1 MIWESNLNFIE
12 KHNLAADRGEHTF
25 WVGMNEYGDMVRLS
39 SITRG
44 AYVLGWHERVWRY
57 GKAIFYNP
65 LSVHLGWHER
75 LWRYGKAIFYNQLS
89 IHLDWHER
97 VCRYGKV
104 IFFSPLS
111 LVSGLA

>member
-65 LSVHLGWHER
+65 LSIHLGWPSPVR
-75 LWRYGKAIFYNQLS
+75 IKTMAAVNSYN
-89 IHLDWHER
+89 I
-97 VCRYGKV
+97 K
-104 IFFSPLS
+104 I
-111 LVSGLA
+111 VS